1 MVNRLR
7 KLGGAVNM
15 YGLDS
20 YPGGFSCININS
32 GFSLV
37 RNYYQWFANYSF
49 HSPTILLNLKVD
61 ILRLWGEAS
70 MMIALQSMIQAT

>member
-1 MVNRLR
+1 
-7 KLGGAVNM
+7 M

-20 YPGGFSCININS
+20 YPGGFSCTNINS

-37 RNYYQWFANYSF
+37 RNYYQWFANYLFTQPNYFAEFEGGHFTPS
-49 HSPTILLNLKVD
+49 
-61 ILRLWGEAS
+61 GEAS